1 MRNVDKPD
9 PRRPWIV
16 PGPIKEVTPGPSRR
30 GQPDPLSLRIDTLP
44 SPDAGPGSAAAAAP
58 AGEPSQQALSDFAFD
73 AITDGLAAIRNGEM
87 VVVVDDENR
96 ENEGDLICAAQFA
109 TPQQIN
115 FMAIE
120 ARGLICLA
128 MEGERLDALDL
139 PLMVDRN
146 TDNNQTAFTVS
157 VDAGPEHGVSTG
169 ISAEDRARTIQ
180 VAIHPATRPADLRRP
195 GHIFPLRARS
205 GGVLRRAGHTE
216 AAIDLARLAGLFPA
230 GVICEIQNPDGSMAR
245 LPQLVDYARRH
256 GLRLISIADLIRY
269 RLDTERFVRR
279 QAEADLP
286 SAFGHFRAIGYRN
299 ELDGSEHVAIV
310 KGTPQA
316 SDGPVLVRV
325 HSECLTGDAFGS
337 LRCDC
342 RPQLEAA
349 LRMIEAAGEGVVVY
363 LRQEGRGIGLIN
375 KLRAYSLQDGGLDT
389 VEANERLGF
398 PADLRN
404 YGIGAQI
411 LSDLG
416 VQRLRLIT
424 NNPRK
429 IAGLGGYGL
438 QVEDRVPLV
447 MDPGLHN
454 ASYLQAKRTKLGH
467 LFGQGPSCPIAGPT
481 ALIGWRGEAPAGL
494 LQALQEQLTALAL
507 EHGLR
512 TEQQED
518 PRLLALLDQPRLA
531 LLLSTDLTPP
541 PQDLGGEGLRAI
553 LRRLVELPGTTHLTL
568 LLGSDPRRLNHPS
581 ASLGSATRRLP
592 ELSQPLAEAQPLQ
605 LDTLIQWLPEG

>member
-1 MRNVDKPD
+1 MLPLTSLGQSILDSTAARVTHQGLGPEPD
-9 PRRPWIV
+9 QEWVEATIR
-16 PGPIKEVTPGPSRR
+16 
-30 GQPDPLSLRIDTLP
+30 
-44 SPDAGPGSAAAAAP
+44 
-58 AGEPSQQALSDFAFD
+58 FD
-73 AITDGLAAIRNGEM
+73 AIADALAAIRNGESI
-87 VVVVDDENR
+87 VVVDDENR

-109 TPQQIN
+109 TPEQIN
-115 FMAIE
+115 FMATE

-146 TDNNQTAFTVS
+146 TDENQTAFTVS
-157 VDAGPEHGVSTG
+157 VDAGPENGVSTG

-180 VAIHPATRPADLRRP
+180 VTIHPHTRPADLRRP
-195 GHIFPLRARS
+195 GHIFPLRARQ
-205 GGVLRRAGHTE
+205 GGVLKRAGHTE
-216 AAIDLARLAGLFPA
+216 AAVDLARLAGLYPA
-230 GVICEIQNPDGSMAR
+230 GVICEIQNTDGSMAR
-245 LPQLVDYARRH
+245 LPQLAAYAQRH
-256 GLRLISIADLIRY
+256 GLRLISIAELIRY

-279 QAEADLP
+279 QAEASLP
-286 SAFGHFRAIGYRN
+286 SAFGQFRAIGYRN

-310 KGTPQA
+310 KGRPETV
-316 SDGPVLVRV
+316 SGPVLVRV

-375 KLRAYSLQDGGLDT
+375 KLRAYSLQDTGLDT

-404 YGIGAQI
+404 YGVGAQI

-416 VQRLRLIT
+416 VHRLRLIT

-447 MDPGLHN
+447 MDPGDHN
-454 ASYLQAKRTKLGH
+454 AAYLATKRSKLGH
-467 LFGQGPSCPIAGPT
+467 LMGEGPSCPIGGPSVVL
-481 ALIGWRGEAPAGL
+481 AWHGQASEQELAARRERLHGWAVEK
-494 LQALQEQLTALAL
+494 
-507 EHGLR
+507 GLR
-512 TEQQED
+512 LEAEPD
-518 PRLLALLDQPRLA
+518 VRLLALLNSPR
-531 LLLSTDLTPP
+531 
-541 PQDLGGEGLRAI
+541 
-553 LRRLVELPGTTHLTL
+553 LTL
-568 LLGSDPRRLNHPS
+568 LLNGLDGDDCCSAAAVQAIGELARWPGTQRVSLMLAPAMEQSSHPRADLE
-581 ASLGSATRRLP
+581 P
-592 ELSQPLAEAQPLQ
+592 EQRPLAELQ
-605 LDTLIQWLPEG
+605 GAPESGSPPALAGLRLEPGVFLVWR